1 MIDTTQLIIYN
12 IYITLDYATYMIML
26 SYDFLQETYTPI
38 SIGFFAFY
46 TAILA
51 FLYPQIIKTKTF
63 LKQHSS
69 EYLLNKFKEEKVI
82 EYFLPI
88 TNASLLFNLFLI
100 VFRCPFLLFV
110 LSLVISLELLFL
122 YYPSLRIMEKY
133 TFEKEK
139 VYKEEFEKL
148 YSDDF
153 KMLKQINDESKEND
167 KELNEELKDE
177 QFVKD
182 IKQPSLRRYYLFLS
196 SCQTDICNN
205 LDDFETNSKLVDLII
220 ENWYKWIEFARR
232 NHLSSIDYHGYN
244 CGNWNEKKIPH
255 QEQTTKEQ
263 LSRKLNFVKVEPLKL
278 LNYIVSVD
286 KNNLLFSYIVYKLN
300 FNFEKYNTFE
310 IGNKKYEI
318 INLYT
323 NYFGFIYALFFSFIE
338 NDNSTNHNIEF
349 ALEKLPKCYEEN
361 YKYYLYKER
370 FVNFDNLKPEYFLK
384 QIALRIIRKRHED
397 VEIINQ
403 FFDVLIYMFFYN
415 KNNENL
421 LKEQTIVN
429 YNIILNILSYY
440 IVRNNYEIFG
450 HIKTLYISYN
460 MTEIVKLF
468 FVIQRYRSDKF
479 DNDSNNYEYEK
490 YYILFWLLCRNKF
503 NNDIDQSI
511 YKRKN
516 INIEKNYNDRK
527 HIKEYAQQN
536 YKDIYNSYHWKILN
550 TNADT
555 TYTDFLDYL
564 IKEFFS
570 NSLLI
575 NGLFRNKQDVLDD
588 ILTKQDDYKKY
599 IKSVILTITDTIN
612 REKKRNEILT
622 KIIIAYYLT
631 INLYLLYLLLQKQFK
646 QNSNSNNDDKT

>member
-1 MIDTTQLIIYN
+1 
-12 IYITLDYATYMIML
+12 
-26 SYDFLQETYTPI
+26 
-38 SIGFFAFY
+38 
-46 TAILA
+46 
-51 FLYPQIIKTKTF
+51 
-63 LKQHSS
+63 
-69 EYLLNKFKEEKVI
+69 
-82 EYFLPI
+82 
-88 TNASLLFNLFLI
+88 
-100 VFRCPFLLFV
+100 
-110 LSLVISLELLFL
+110 
-122 YYPSLRIMEKY
+122 
-133 TFEKEK
+133 
-139 VYKEEFEKL
+139 
-148 YSDDF
+148 
-153 KMLKQINDESKEND
+153 
-167 KELNEELKDE
+167 
-177 QFVKD
+177 
-182 IKQPSLRRYYLFLS
+182 
-196 SCQTDICNN
+196 
-205 LDDFETNSKLVDLII
+205 
-220 ENWYKWIEFARR
+220 
-232 NHLSSIDYHGYN
+232 
-244 CGNWNEKKIPH
+244 
-255 QEQTTKEQ
+255 
-263 LSRKLNFVKVEPLKL
+263 
-278 LNYIVSVD
+278 
-286 KNNLLFSYIVYKLN
+286 
-300 FNFEKYNTFE
+300 
-310 IGNKKYEI
+310 
-318 INLYT
+318 
-323 NYFGFIYALFFSFIE
+323 
-338 NDNSTNHNIEF
+338 
-349 ALEKLPKCYEEN
+349 
-361 YKYYLYKER
+361 
-370 FVNFDNLKPEYFLK
+370 
-384 QIALRIIRKRHED
+384 
-397 VEIINQ
+397 
-403 FFDVLIYMFFYN
+403 MFFYN